1 MADDARTQ
9 FVEGLRVTA
18 DHLLHLQDRLREG
31 ILDFRRAIG
40 LGRIAWGLKVQAT
53 GNVTVQPG
61 VAFAASGVRLAL
73 DSPLTLPEPEGAGP
87 FRVVLR
93 ASNSDRQT
101 LRVGTTPTLI
111 LLNTTAAVEADDGS
125 DPGAD
130 ALVIARLTRVE
141 GGLSVVQDDA
151 LFAAFG
157 HHRHTGQ
164 HFQDSLGRWHYDG
177 APLDVE
183 ATAGPKG
190 NPGAPGPPGPP
201 GPPGEPGPR
210 GERGDPGPVGPLG
223 PPGEPGPR
231 GERGD
236 PGPPGPPGPPGET
249 GPRGERGDP
258 GPMGPP
264 GSIGEAGPRGER
276 GDPGPQGERGETGPP
291 GPVGPPGAK
300 GDRGDPSPAG
310 AIGPA
315 GPPGA
320 PGPRGETGDPGP
332 LGPAGPQGEPGPQ
345 GPPGPGLDQ
354 DWGFIA
360 KVSWEHG
367 ATVSVG
373 QALEILQSLRCRLS
387 RSLHAELQELPPLV
401 IHVWFE
407 PLPTPEGQRAL
418 TNLLVLDGQ
427 VQVTPQI
434 LAWASRHPAPVLSQA
449 LTPGGRIL
457 IRIHCGHLFDSKR
470 RPFSASLDAILSL
483 DSLRLPGGVFES
495 WFFVKG

>member
-31 ILDFRRAIG
+31 ILDFRRVIG

-130 ALVIARLTRVE
+130 ALVIARLTRVV

-183 ATAGPKG
+183 ATAGPTG

-201 GPPGEPGPR
+201 GPPGEPGLR

-236 PGPPGPPGPPGET
+236 PGP
-249 GPRGERGDP
+249 
-258 GPMGPP
+258 
-264 GSIGEAGPRGER
+264 A
-276 GDPGPQGERGETGPP
+276 GPP

-418 TNLLVLDGQ
+418 TTLLVLDGQ
-427 VQVTPQI
+427 AQVTPQI